1 MNLQLLTQ
9 DVKNVHYAMFIHA
22 LRPKIKNQMLQIHEN
37 LDVPT
42 FNTSKITLNLVIS
55 AFRLQKWEF
64 LNH

>member
-22 LRPKIKNQMLQIHEN
+22 LRPRIKKQMPQIHGN